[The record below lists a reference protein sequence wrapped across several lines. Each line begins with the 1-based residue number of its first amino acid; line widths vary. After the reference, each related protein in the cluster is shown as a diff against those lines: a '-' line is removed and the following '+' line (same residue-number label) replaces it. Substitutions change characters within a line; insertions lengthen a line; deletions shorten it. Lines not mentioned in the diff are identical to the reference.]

1 MHDMGTE
8 DKDRHHHHH
17 QLGHVLMQRYAG
29 LSTNINQAPIQY
41 SCHLWNTTQ
50 PKLPNVLCQ
59 EYRDLLYSL
68 YISPYSAY
76 IIYSL
81 VVCCCQRN
89 SSQNVQIEIAQTRS
103 ILILLLRKLETKSS
117 IFLDITWQVG
127 ICQNTYQKIDTVKF
141 TDLRFSNVLKDKLA
155 ISLFHLSDAG
165 TCR

>member
-68 YISPYSAY
+68 YISPYTAY

-103 ILILLLRKLETKSS
+103 ILILLLRKLETKSL
-117 IFLDITWQVG
+117 IFLDITFQVG
-127 ICQNTYQKIDTVKF
+127 ICQNTQHHAPENRHRKVHRPEI
-141 TDLRFSNVLKDKLA
+141 LR
-155 ISLFHLSDAG
+155 
-165 TCR
+165 CPER